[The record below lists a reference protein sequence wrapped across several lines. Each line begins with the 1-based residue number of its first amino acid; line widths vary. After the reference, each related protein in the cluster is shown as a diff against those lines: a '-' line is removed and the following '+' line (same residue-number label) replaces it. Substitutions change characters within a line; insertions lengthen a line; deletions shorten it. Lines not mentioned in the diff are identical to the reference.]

1 MYILNYRRKNV
12 PDFRSKKAKSIKP
25 YTAGAQPKE
34 KNMIKLNTNENPYP
48 PSPKA
53 VKAYKHFDS
62 VKLRLYPRIDGGDLR
77 NTVAGLFD
85 IDKSFVFCGN
95 GSDEV
100 LAFAFDAFFDGGIM
114 FPDVTYSFY
123 PVWADL
129 FDISYTTLP
138 LREDFTIPVEQ
149 LKANGI
155 VLANPNAPTGIAIG
169 LDDIEKVLKQN
180 QDHVV
185 IVDEAYAAFGA
196 HSAVPLV
203 SKYPN
208 LLVVTT
214 LSKSHSLAG
223 LRIGYAIGQPH
234 LITALES
241 IRDSFNSYPIDSLAQ
256 AVSSAA
262 LSDTAYYDKI
272 AKKIIATRERTVE
285 GLQKLGFSVLPSS
298 SNFIFVSH
306 ADIDA
311 KALKTF
317 LETKSIFVRHFDL
330 PKINQHLRIS
340 IGTDADMD
348 TLITAISQF
357 ISRS

>member
-1 MYILNYRRKNV
+1 MYIINYRRKNV

-25 YTAGAQPKE
+25 YTAGAQPKQ

-53 VKAYKHFDS
+53 IEAAKSFDS
-62 VKLRLYPRIDGGDLR
+62 SLLRLYPRIDGGELR
-77 NTVAGLFD
+77 KTIAQLFG

-129 FDISYTTLP
+129 FDISYSNLP
-138 LREDFTIPVEQ
+138 LREDFTIPVEN
-149 LKANGI
+149 LRANGI

-180 QDHVV
+180 PEHVV

-196 HSAVPLV
+196 QSAVPLV
-203 SKYPN
+203 SQYPN

-256 AVSSAA
+256 SVSSAA
-262 LSDTAYYDKI
+262 LSDTEYYDKI
-272 AKKIIATRERTVE
+272 AEKIVATRERITGE
-285 GLQKLGFSVLPSS
+285 LKDLGFCVLPSS
-298 SNFIFVSH
+298 ANFIFVSH
-306 ADIDA
+306 PDIDA
-311 KALKTF
+311 KALKSF
-317 LETKSIFVRHFDL
+317 LETKSIFVRYFDL

-340 IGTDADMD
+340 IGADADMD
-348 TLITAISQF
+348 TLVKAVSEF
-357 ISRS
+357 ISKS

>member
-1 MYILNYRRKNV
+1 
-12 PDFRSKKAKSIKP
+12 
-25 YTAGAQPKE
+25 
-34 KNMIKLNTNENPYP
+34 MIKLNTNENPYP

-53 VKAYKHFDS
+53 VKAYKSFDS
-62 VKLRLYPRIDGGDLR
+62 VQLRLYPRIDGGELR
-77 NTVAGLFD
+77 STIAQLFD

-100 LAFAFDAFFDGGIM
+100 LAFAFDAFFDDGIM

-129 FDISYTTLP
+129 FDISYKTLP

-155 VLANPNAPTGIAIG
+155 VLANPNAPTGIALG

-180 QDHVV
+180 PEHVV
-185 IVDEAYAAFGA
+185 IVDEAYAVFGA
-196 HSAVPLV
+196 QSAVPLV
-203 SKYPN
+203 SQYPN

-262 LSDTAYYDKI
+262 LSDTEYYDKI
-272 AKKIIATRERTVE
+272 AGKIVATRERTVE
-285 GLQKLGFSVLPSS
+285 RLKELGFAVLPSS
-298 SNFIFVSH
+298 ANFIFVSH
-306 ADIDA
+306 PDIDA
-311 KALKTF
+311 KALKEY
-317 LETKSIFVRHFDL
+317 LESKSIFVRHFEL

-348 TLITAISQF
+348 TLINVVSEF
-357 ISRS
+357 ISKSL